1 MTAPQP
7 PDRDH
12 PDRAH
17 PDRAHPDRETLAEFE
32 EGLLSPPRAAE
43 VWGHLT
49 GCPTCRD
56 VLAELQRLP
65 GRLAAAGDAGPM
77 PPDVVTRLDT
87 VLAAEG
93 RSATVTIT
101 ALPDL
106 PRRRSARDNRVLQ
119 AAAAAV
125 LVLAATA
132 VGVSATQGGG
142 DSDDASKSVAAGGDS
157 ARDLSS
163 DGSVPVL
170 STGTDYT
177 PDSVAAAVPGLLAG
191 DGPPVQLRDGPE
203 AANEATDSRARLGG
217 GAALSGCVSALADDP
232 DTAAPELPTPL
243 VVDIASFEKQ
253 EATVI
258 VLPTPGESGQLDVYV
273 VGPACAPADAKV
285 LHFARV
291 ARP

>member
-1 MTAPQP
+1 MTASEP
-7 PDRDH
+7 PDREH

-17 PDRAHPDRETLAEFE
+17 PDPEALAEFD

-43 VWGHLT
+43 VWSHLT
-49 GCPTCRD
+49 SCTTCRD
-56 VLAELQRLP
+56 DVAALQQVP

-77 PPDVVTRLDT
+77 PADLVARLDT
-87 VLAAEG
+87 LLATEG

-101 ALPDL
+101 PLPDL
-106 PRRRSARDNRVLQ
+106 RRRRSGRDNRVLQ

-132 VGVSATQGGG
+132 VGVSAIQGGG
-142 DSDDASKSVAAGGDS
+142 DSDVASKSADAGGDS
-157 ARDLSS
+157 ARELSS

-203 AANEATDSRARLGG
+203 AANGATDARARLGG

-243 VVDIASFEKQ
+243 VVDIATFEKQ

-258 VLPTPGESGQLDVYV
+258 VLPTPGEAGQLDVYV